1 MNASDRTRKTRLHA
15 PARRRPD
22 VEPRPSAALRRSTG
36 RDRAEW
42 FAMLDTWGAGGRP
55 YREIADW
62 LTGEHGVSSWWAQKL
77 IVEYEQA
84 RGLRD
89 AGVRPDGTFA
99 GGASKTIAVPVQRL
113 FDAFVDADLRERW
126 LPGVVLRERTSQ
138 AGRSA
143 RFDWDDDAS
152 RVNVTFGSR
161 SATGRARS
169 PSSMTT
175 CPTLALPRNARPSG
189 ASAWPPSRPCWRG
202 EPSTG
207 VAMPDASRPARA
219 PTRRAAGNR
228 RVERSHRRGRAP
240 RA

>member
-1 MNASDRTRKTRLHA
+1 MNASDRPGETRSSA
-15 PARRRPD
+15 GAASPD

-42 FAMLDTWGAGGRP
+42 FAMLDTWGAPGRP
-55 YREIADW
+55 YRDIAEW

-99 GGASKTIAVPVQRL
+99 GGASKTVAVPVERL
-113 FDAFVDADLRERW
+113 FDAFVDPTLRERW

-143 RFDWDDDAS
+143 RFDWGDDGS
-152 RVNVTFGSR
+152 RVNVAFG
-161 SATGRARS
+161 
-169 PSSMTT
+169 
-175 CPTLALPRNARPSG
+175 ALGDGKSQ
-189 ASAWPPSRPCWRG
+189 
-202 EPSTG
+202 
-207 VAMPDASRPARA
+207 VAVEHDHLPDA
-219 PTRRAAGNR
+219 RAAADR
-228 RVERSHRRGRAP
+228 KAFWRERLTALKALLEG
-240 RA
+240 